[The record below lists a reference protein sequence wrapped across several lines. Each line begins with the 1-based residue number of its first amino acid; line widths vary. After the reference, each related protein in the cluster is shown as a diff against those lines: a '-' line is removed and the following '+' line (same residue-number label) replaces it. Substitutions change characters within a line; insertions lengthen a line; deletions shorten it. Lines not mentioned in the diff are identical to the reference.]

1 MIKVCQNDGW
11 RVGGLGRDH
20 GEVRFAK
27 LPKPSLLKG
36 KTFKKPVICEFVV
49 HLVVDHVQLAT
60 GLVHFKWEGYC
71 DDFEQ
76 V

>member
-1 MIKVCQNDGW
+1 M
-11 RVGGLGRDH
+11 GRDH

-60 GLVHFKWEGYC
+60 GLVHFKWEVY
-71 DDFEQ
+71 
-76 V
+76 